1 MFYEHDTDTSW
12 TLSQK
17 GNHLRRIG
25 GVVLVVGRQKKGRG
39 YWARVGEDYLAG
51 EFETKIDAQAAAEL
65 KAKKLPRRNIFAKEI
80 DEL

>member
-1 MFYEHDTDTSW
+1 MFFEHDTSW
-12 TLSQK
+12 SLSQK
-17 GNHLRRIG
+17 GNHWRRIEG
-25 GVVLVVGRQKKGRG
+25 IVLVVGRQKKGDG
-39 YWARVGEDYLAG
+39 YWALVGEDFLTG